1 MTRREEGNKDFLR
14 AIDNSVYLERET
26 RVVCVWFGWTGKGGR
41 LLLGPSSL
49 RTREFL
55 SRAGVMVCV
64 CGESGSGVRR
74 GINKVVA
81 CRWWKSEP
89 SRDVGAHSETLA
101 VGL

>member
-64 CGESGSGVRR
+64 CGESGSGAGTRTE
-74 GINKVVA
+74 GNKKSSGVSVV
-81 CRWWKSEP
+81 EI
-89 SRDVGAHSETLA
+89 GAES
-101 VGL
+101 